1 MKLET
6 LRSLRTMAGLPPLT
20 VEEETAA
27 KEESFHF
34 GDASAQDEE
43 DGRQSWYIE
52 MFYGDGGHYSVV
64 LYSDGETVIGDWSG
78 PAIQV
83 NSPLGQKI
91 IDAARKLV
99 GVEKTFT
106 LEGDTSKSVSH
117 TDAISE
123 AAQTTANYVSFLQD
137 LKKRLETDGTVDVRV
152 KLEKS
157 NIVTYSF
164 R

>member
-6 LRSLRTMAGLPPLT
+6 LRSLRTMAGLPPMSI
-20 VEEETAA
+20 EEEEAQ
-27 KEESFHF
+27 KSESFFF
-34 GDASAQDEE
+34 GDASAQDEP
-43 DGRQSWYIE
+43 DGRQSWYLE
-52 MFYGDGGHYSVV
+52 MFCNGGHYSVI
-64 LYSDGETVIGDWSG
+64 LFSDGEADIAEGSG

-91 IDAARKLV
+91 IDAARKKL

-106 LEGDTSKSVSH
+106 LEGDASKSTSH
-117 TDAISE
+117 VDEISE
-123 AAQTTANYVSFLQD
+123 AAQTTANYVSFLED
-137 LKKRLETDGTVDVRV
+137 LKKRLEKEGTVDVRV